1 MLIVALVLAVIGLSA
16 LVAAVLTGNEL
27 LAWVCIAASAVGVLL
42 LVADAIRERQ
52 SRRAVAGAMAGP
64 ELMDDEA
71 PTEVTVADVE
81 TPGELTSAQE
91 TTAEESAEEDAATED
106 VAGESADEIQTTA
119 EESADEVQT
128 AAEEELAA
136 EIVAEDHPEEIVHDE
151 PDYDMFSDDEAD
163 YPAAAEEAAMHTT
176 EGDSTD
182 VADET
187 DLAAELAEAGVEAGV
202 DVDVEAGD
210 DARTAG
216 VSDDDAAAGPR

>member
-91 TTAEESAEEDAATED
+91 TTGQETTAEDA
-106 VAGESADEIQTTA
+106 AGESADEVLATAEESAAEVQTTA
-119 EESADEVQT
+119 EE
-128 AAEEELAA
+128 ELTA

-187 DLAAELAEAGVEAGV
+187 ELAAELAEAGLEAGLEADVEA
-202 DVDVEAGD
+202 DVEAG

-216 VSDDDAAAGPR
+216 VSEDDAAAGPR